1 MMIIN
6 LKGWLALII
15 FLSRRIFVNKKI
27 FIVVA
32 SALLIFSLVVYA
44 TYAQEMTP
52 DIEDIANMSD
62 IFVMTFFL
70 LFIPMIYGSS
80 ILRSDIDDNSI
91 ITILTSPLDR
101 RLIYFGYLISLYFGV
116 IVAMLILAS
125 VGPFTFFVLIGVPTG
140 AIDVYIK
147 VCALVIIGSIV
158 YSTLYLTVSLITKK
172 VIYFGLF
179 YAFIW
184 EGFIGFL
191 PGGIGDFT
199 IRHYIRSIRSSW
211 IEYGEFKIYEG
222 TEVGYSFLVLTT
234 ITIILI
240 TLGSYLLYRKEIE

>member
-1 MMIIN
+1 MTIN
-6 LKGWLALII
+6 LKGWLSLFI
-15 FLSRRIFVNKKI
+15 FLSRRTLVNKKI

-32 SALLIFSLVVYA
+32 FALLLSSLVVYFTVA
-44 TYAQEMTP
+44 EETTP
-52 DIEDIANMSD
+52 GTEDVADLLD

-80 ILRSDIDDNSI
+80 ILRSDLEDNSI

-101 RLIYFGYLISLYFGV
+101 RLIFFGYLISLYFGV
-116 IVAMLILAS
+116 IVVMLILTS
-125 VGPFTFFVLIGVPTG
+125 VGPLTLFALVGIPTG
-140 AIDVYIK
+140 AIDLYIK
-147 VCALVIIGSIV
+147 VCVLVIIGSIV
-158 YSTLYLTVSLITKK
+158 YSSLYLTVSLITKK

-184 EGFIGFL
+184 EGFVSFI

-211 IEYGEFKIYEG
+211 IEHGEFGIYEG
-222 TEVGYSFLVLTT
+222 AEVQYSFLVLTA
-234 ITIILI
+234 ISIALI
-240 TLGSYLLYRKEIE
+240 ALGSFLLYRKEME

>member
-1 MMIIN
+1 MTIN
-6 LKGWLALII
+6 LKGWLSLFI
-15 FLSRRIFVNKKI
+15 FLSRRTLVNKKI

-32 SALLIFSLVVYA
+32 FALLLSSLVVYFTVA
-44 TYAQEMTP
+44 EETTP
-52 DIEDIANMSD
+52 GTEDVADLLD

-80 ILRSDIDDNSI
+80 ILRSDLEDNSI

-101 RLIYFGYLISLYFGV
+101 RLIFFGYLISLYFGV
-116 IVAMLILAS
+116 IVVMLILTS
-125 VGPFTFFVLIGVPTG
+125 VGPFTLFALVGIPTG
-140 AIDVYIK
+140 AIDVYLK
-147 VCALVIIGSIV
+147 ACVLVIIGSIV
-158 YSTLYLTVSLITKK
+158 YSTLYLTVSLITKR

-184 EGFIGFL
+184 EGFVSFI

-211 IEYGEFKIYEG
+211 IEHGEFAIYEG
-222 TEVGYSFLVLTT
+222 AEVEFSFLVLTA
-234 ITIILI
+234 ITLILI
-240 TLGSYLLYRKEIE
+240 ALGAFLLYKKEME